1 MELINSPEIDYVYL
15 ALNVYLRRQPLL
27 TMKNS
32 QIPSASTPSSV
43 ETQLNWQITYLAIQL
58 LFNEPLSISS

>member
-1 MELINSPEIDYVYL
+1 MELIKSPETDYAYL
-15 ALNVYLRRQPLL
+15 ALNVYLLRQPLL

-32 QIPSASTPSSV
+32 QIPRASTLSSV
-43 ETQLNWQITYLAIQL
+43 ETQLNWQITYLSIQL

>member
-27 TMKNS
+27 IMKNS
-32 QIPSASTPSSV
+32 QIPRASTPSSV
-43 ETQLNWQITYLAIQL
+43 ETQLN
-58 LFNEPLSISS
+58 